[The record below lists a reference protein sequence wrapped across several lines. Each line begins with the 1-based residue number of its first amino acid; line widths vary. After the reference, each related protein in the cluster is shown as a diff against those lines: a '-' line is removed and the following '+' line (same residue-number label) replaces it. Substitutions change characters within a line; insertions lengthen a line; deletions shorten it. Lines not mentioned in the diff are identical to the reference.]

1 MERNAV
7 HMNNVL
13 TSGCHYSRREAGDKK
28 DDLKKP
34 ATTQSKPET
43 KRPQRDLAGVGEPQK
58 KEDDSHPTSIPD
70 VKKEEKRQK

>member
-1 MERNAV
+1 M
-7 HMNNVL
+7 L

-34 ATTQSKPET
+34 ASTQNKPET
-43 KRPQRDLAGVGEPQK
+43 KRPQRDLAGVGETQK
-58 KEDDSHPTSIPD
+58 KEDSQPTSIPD